1 MVLSILCTENMY
13 INLTQVTECLLHCLY
28 IFMFYNK
35 RSMFIFKPTTNKFVT
50 KDSHINIKKFMLFW
64 VFMTFC
70 ILVTVDTPTYDV
82 PGNEE
87 PKETRRKWL
96 FDLCVKYVHEY
107 LISFEVEPVVEQLQK
122 MDEAK
127 RMKCSCRFEGCNK
140 NFIHHSMRVK

>member
-1 MVLSILCTENMY
+1 
-13 INLTQVTECLLHCLY
+13 
-28 IFMFYNK
+28 
-35 RSMFIFKPTTNKFVT
+35 
-50 KDSHINIKKFMLFW
+50 MLFW
-64 VFMTFC
+64 VFLKFC
-70 ILVTVDTPTYDV
+70 ILVNVDTPTYDV

-96 FDLCVKYVHEY
+96 FDLCVKYVYEY

-140 NFIHHSMRVK
+140 NFVHHSMRVK

>member
-1 MVLSILCTENMY
+1 
-13 INLTQVTECLLHCLY
+13 
-28 IFMFYNK
+28 MFYNK
-35 RSMFIFKPTTNKFVT
+35 RSMFIFQPTTNKFVT
-50 KDSHINIKKFMLFW
+50 IFFFFKYLCTVTITEQDSYVNIKKFMLFW
-64 VFMTFC
+64 VFLKFY
-70 ILVTVDTPTYDV
+70 ILVNVDTPTYDV

-140 NFIHHSMRVK
+140 NFVHHSMRVK

>member
-1 MVLSILCTENMY
+1 
-13 INLTQVTECLLHCLY
+13 
-28 IFMFYNK
+28 
-35 RSMFIFKPTTNKFVT
+35 MFIFQPTTNKFVT
-50 KDSHINIKKFMLFW
+50 IFFSSNTYVLHVTITEQDSYVNIKKFMLFW
-64 VFMTFC
+64 VFLKFC
-70 ILVTVDTPTYDV
+70 ILVNVDTPTYDV

-107 LISFEVEPVVEQLQK
+107 RISFEVEPVVEQLQK

-140 NFIHHSMRVK
+140 NFVHHSMRVK